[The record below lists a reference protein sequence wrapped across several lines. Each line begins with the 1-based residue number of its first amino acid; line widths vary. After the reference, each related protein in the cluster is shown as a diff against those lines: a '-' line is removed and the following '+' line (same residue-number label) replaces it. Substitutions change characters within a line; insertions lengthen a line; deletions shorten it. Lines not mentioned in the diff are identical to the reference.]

1 MPAWCVWLG
10 QVARVGVGA
19 LCQEVERDTPGLLPR
34 SVVSRGWREGRP
46 PRGRQE
52 LPRCQG
58 LFSGEGSLGE
68 GTSIKPG
75 RQILPLGR
83 GRAGLPL
90 AQIPAGQPRGSE
102 PSGGGGVQSLKCS
115 LPSASSTRCA
125 NSRKTSWNL
134 LPPPQ
139 CRAERRQA
147 PLPRPSPGPPAKPSG
162 GGAPGPAPTPQARS
176 RGVQGPRQAPSSG
189 RSSSAHA
196 SRRVGPAPAA
206 RPPLLPGAPGLRPA
220 QAVPLRPR
228 KRRCPCAPGAREPP
242 ESGSP
247 PAPHTPAP
255 TPKHSGPAGPVAA
268 IGPSGPVGTPSH
280 SASAKSSVFS
290 STSTFR
296 WGWLSALPGRPPGGT
311 GSSSKAGAGVCP
323 APSWPQ
329 PPREGP
335 GTRRS
340 RKKCS

>member
-1 MPAWCVWLG
+1 MSRTQPPRLEGGRSRAG
-10 QVARVGVGA
+10 
-19 LCQEVERDTPGLLPR
+19 LPR
-34 SVVSRGWREGRP
+34 
-46 PRGRQE
+46 PR
-52 LPRCQG
+52 
-58 LFSGEGSLGE
+58 
-68 GTSIKPG
+68 
-75 RQILPLGR
+75 PLGR
-83 GRAGLPL
+83 GKDGRRSVPHV
-90 AQIPAGQPRGSE
+90 E
-102 PSGGGGVQSLKCS
+102 
-115 LPSASSTRCA
+115 
-125 NSRKTSWNL
+125 TS
-134 LPPPQ
+134 PPPPA
-139 CRAERRQA
+139 RTRSFLA
-147 PLPRPSPGPPAKPSG
+147 LRPSFPPWKPAAFG
-162 GGAPGPAPTPQARS
+162 RGVAFGGAGRRGRAQGGQRANGCPRKPARS